1 MATIDAVVQRIV
13 TDVSGVTGI
22 TKAHT
27 YPPDSINQNLQALI
41 YPANIVWFWGE
52 TFSKK
57 SVTFDV
63 IVELST
69 SVGADSARTV
79 AALIPFA
86 DSIPAALFADEFLSA
101 QVVQWDTI
109 TGGIGRREP
118 TGPLVLILTV
128 TACHIEAAL

>member
-1 MATIDAVVQRIV
+1 MATIDDVVQQIV
-13 TDVSGVTGI
+13 TDVAAVTNV
-22 TKAHT
+22 TRAHA

-41 YPANIVWFWGE
+41 YPSNIAWSWGE
-52 TFSKK
+52 TFNKK

-109 TGGIGRREP
+109 TGRIGRREP
-118 TGPLVLILTV
+118 TGPLVLVLTV
-128 TACHIEAAL
+128 TGCHIEAAL